1 MAGLPARPS
10 AAASDG
16 LPVPAARPW
25 LVRRLFPLLATVGL
39 VAIGMAVTTWWG
51 PDLAGKSA
59 WSLPG
64 DLWGTLVA
72 AERLA
77 HLDVGGLYTAP
88 TGLVSLPGAAVI
100 LVPVA
105 AIIDAAGLSLQVP
118 GAHNAHPGA
127 WLLAGPYQMAVSAV
141 VLFAADAIAERLGA
155 TWPKRAVLAGAGAV
169 TLWSVAVLWGHPEDA
184 VAVALLLFAIVALS
198 DARTGRSAW
207 LTGAAVA
214 VQPLVLLALPVIGMV
229 IEPRRGARLS
239 PPAPPPRGPLPAPPA
254 PANWTATLPPVTR
267 PPHSPRVDHPT
278 PSNSP
283 APH

>member
-72 AERLA
+72 AERLT

-141 VLFAADAIAERLGA
+141 VLAARGSGRGA
-155 TWPKRAVLAGAGAV
+155 AAGAAR
-169 TLWSVAVLWGHPEDA
+169 AAGH
-184 VAVALLLFAIVALS
+184 
-198 DARTGRSAW
+198 RNGHR
-207 LTGAAVA
+207 AAA
-214 VQPLVLLALPVIGMV
+214 
-229 IEPRRGARLS
+229 GARLS
-239 PPAPPPRGPLPAPPA
+239 RPGRRPGCAAAGRRGRGELDRHRSRGDQPAQLAR
-254 PANWTATLPPVTR
+254 R
-267 PPHSPRVDHPT
+267 
-278 PSNSP
+278 
-283 APH
+283 

>member
-1 MAGLPARPS
+1 MTRRERG
-10 AAASDG
+10 
-16 LPVPAARPW
+16 PAATVSRP
-25 LVRRLFPLLATVGL
+25 PPGTPA
-39 VAIGMAVTTWWG
+39 
-51 PDLAGKSA
+51 PDA
-59 WSLPG
+59 
-64 DLWGTLVA
+64 
-72 AERLA
+72 R
-77 HLDVGGLYTAP
+77 
-88 TGLVSLPGAAVI
+88 PGAAVI

-118 GAHNAHPGA
+118 GVHNAHPGA

-229 IEPRRGARLS
+229 IEPRRVAGYL
-239 PPAPPPRGPLPAPPA
+239 A
-254 PANWTATLPPVTR
+254 PAA
-267 PPHSPRVDHPT
+267 
-278 PSNSP
+278 
-283 APH
+283 APGAPLLAAP

>member
-1 MAGLPARPS
+1 
-10 AAASDG
+10 
-16 LPVPAARPW
+16 
-25 LVRRLFPLLATVGL
+25 
-39 VAIGMAVTTWWG
+39 MAVTSWWG

-72 AERLA
+72 AERLT

-118 GAHNAHPGA
+118 GAHNAPPGA
-127 WLLAGPYQMAVSAV
+127 RLLAGPYQLAVSPV

-198 DARTGRSAW
+198 DARTRRSAW
-207 LTGAAVA
+207 LTGA
-214 VQPLVLLALPVIGMV
+214 P
-229 IEPRRGARLS
+229 GA
-239 PPAPPPRGPLPAPPA
+239 APPLGGLPLAVLAMVLDPP
-254 PANWTATLPPVTR
+254 P
-267 PPHSPRVDHPT
+267 
-278 PSNSP
+278 
-283 APH
+283 